1 MLKRKQ
7 STGDPQVLV
16 DLTHDQLVTQLGFVD
31 AVDNKLGLLL
41 SVGSGLLGIL
51 AAVLTLRQHPLSG
64 LGIWVLALTAVAY
77 VILAGFSTQ
86 ALLDRPWGLGPEP
99 REVEQD
105 VVNNIP
111 MDTIKWGLAARFN
124 GDYEDNGDALEGKL
138 RALRVSLG
146 ALVVETLAL
155 AIGLG
160 LLASR
165 P

>member
-7 STGDPQVLV
+7 SRSDPQVLV
-16 DLTHDQLVTQLGFVD
+16 DLAHDQLVLQLGFVD

-64 LGIWVLALTAVAY
+64 LGIWVLALTGLAY
-77 VILAGFSTQ
+77 VALAGFSSK

-99 REVEQD
+99 KEVEQD
-105 VVNNIP
+105 VVNNVSA
-111 MDTIKWGLAARFN
+111 DTIKWGLAARYY

-138 RALRVSLG
+138 LALRISLG